1 MRRTDRRA
9 GVHVLQIGLSDTHCD
24 GEKQM
29 KMRMIWV
36 AAFSL
41 GMFALPAHAQGGIS
55 KVAHDVSSTVKKA
68 GRDTKAEVH
77 RDADKTHDALK
88 VAGNDT
94 KTAAGNATGIHKVG
108 GDVGKAARKVSHASK
123 KTGRSA
129 RKDLNKAKS
138 SAHNDLTKAGKD
150 IKKDAKTP

>member
-1 MRRTDRRA
+1 MRA
-9 GVHVLQIGLSDTHCD
+9 KLIL
-24 GEKQM
+24 M
-29 KMRMIWV
+29 

-41 GMFALPAHAQGGIS
+41 GAFALPARAQTLK
-55 KVAHDVSSTVKKA
+55 KVADNVSSTVKKA

-77 RDADKTHDALK
+77 RDADKTHDALT

-108 GDVGKAARKVSHASK
+108 GSVGKAARKVSHASK

-129 RKDLNKAKS
+129 RKSMNSAKS
-138 SAHNDLTKAGKD
+138 EAHNDLTKTGKD
-150 IKKDAKTP
+150 AKKDAKTP

>member
-1 MRRTDRRA
+1 M
-9 GVHVLQIGLSDTHCD
+9 
-24 GEKQM
+24 EKQM
-29 KMRMIWV
+29 RVKMMWI

-41 GMFALPAHAQGGIS
+41 GMFALPARAQGLK

-77 RDADKTHDALK
+77 RDASKTHDALTD
-88 VAGNDT
+88 AGNGT
-94 KTAAGNATGIHKVG
+94 KKAAGDATGIHKVG

-129 RKDLNKAKS
+129 RKSMNSAK
-138 SAHNDLTKAGKD
+138 
-150 IKKDAKTP
+150 